1 MKIIEFGENKKGESA
16 TLYCFENSNGVEMYV
31 SDFGATLQ
39 KLLVPDKN
47 HIKRDVVLGY
57 DDPLDYEGPAGTFF
71 GATVG
76 RHANR
81 IANGSFELNG
91 IVYQLD
97 KNNGNNNLHSGLD
110 FWSFRIWD
118 VNEVTENSIRF
129 GLFSP
134 DGDQGFPGNVDV
146 EVEYTLTEDNRILIE
161 YSATTDQDTP
171 LNITNHSY
179 FNLSGHE
186 SGNVRRQILWI
197 DADEFTKTN
206 EELIPTGEILPVE
219 GTPMDFRTSK
229 EIGLEIDSD
238 YEALKIGRG
247 YDHNWVLNNHGEFKK
262 IASLYSNDTGIE
274 MDVYTDLPGVQIYT
288 ANFVENER
296 GKNGVVYQMN
306 QGVCFETQYF
316 PDSVNHSN
324 FTSCVCKK
332 EDKYKTKTEFRFIL

>member
-1 MKIIEFGENKKGESA
+1 M
-16 TLYCFENSNGVEMYV
+16 
-31 SDFGATLQ
+31 
-39 KLLVPDKN
+39 
-47 HIKRDVVLGY
+47 
-57 DDPLDYEGPAGTFF
+57 
-71 GATVG
+71 
-76 RHANR
+76 
-81 IANGSFELNG
+81 
-91 IVYQLD
+91 
-97 KNNGNNNLHSGLD
+97 
-110 FWSFRIWD
+110 
-118 VNEVTENSIRF
+118 
-129 GLFSP
+129 
-134 DGDQGFPGNVDV
+134 
-146 EVEYTLTEDNRILIE
+146 EVEYTLTEDNRIIIE

-186 SGNVRRQILWI
+186 SGSVRRQILWI

-206 EELIPTGEILPVE
+206 EELIPTGEILAVE

-262 IASLYSNDTGIE
+262 IASLYSEDTGIE

-324 FTSCVCKK
+324 FTSSLNTWISSANFNIYSFGYIATGSSLILPFSIDTSNLSPSCKFK
-332 EDKYKTKTEFRFIL
+332 FFTISFGNVICDFFLNSIIIISSCWKFLLSYYIISYLNKIINFF